1 MGMCTLPE
9 PIIAILDCNARNCSV
24 FNDAYTVDCA
34 FFIQILTSVILQMD
48 VMSMPIAI
56 IIPARIAVPANLDSL
71 AMENLA
77 NVRYM
82 FNNPVTH
89 PFSFPS
95 VILCQSIYLKK
106 QYHKPYQ
113 KQR

>member
-1 MGMCTLPE
+1 MHEIVQSLMT
-9 PIIAILDCNARNCSV
+9 PIPLIVL
-24 FNDAYTVDCA
+24 
-34 FFIQILTSVILQMD
+34 FFIQILTSVVLQMD

-89 PFSFPS
+89 LSASPQLSYVSRF
-95 VILCQSIYLKK
+95 I
-106 QYHKPYQ
+106 
-113 KQR
+113 

>member
-1 MGMCTLPE
+1 MHEIVQSLMT
-9 PIIAILDCNARNCSV
+9 PIPLIVL
-24 FNDAYTVDCA
+24 

-89 PFSFPS
+89 RFSFPS
-95 VILCQSIYLKK
+95 VLLCQSIYLKK